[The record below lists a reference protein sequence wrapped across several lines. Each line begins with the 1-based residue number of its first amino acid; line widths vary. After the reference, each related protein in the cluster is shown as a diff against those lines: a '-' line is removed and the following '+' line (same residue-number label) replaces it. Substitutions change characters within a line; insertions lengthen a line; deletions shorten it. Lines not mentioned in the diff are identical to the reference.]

1 MKNSEILAEAYASS
15 KSSSDVFKK
24 AHKEDF
30 IAGFNSG
37 KKLKWNNLN
46 HKLPKSDHHCLIWVE
61 NTEKSNWSEFRLRS
75 YQNDKWYL
83 KYGIDYNIEIVKYW
97 VKI

>member
-15 KSSSDVFKK
+15 KSSSNVFKK

-37 KKLKWNNLN
+37 KKLKWN
-46 HKLPKSDHHCLIWVE
+46 
-61 NTEKSNWSEFRLRS
+61 RL
-75 YQNDKWYL
+75 
-83 KYGIDYNIEIVKYW
+83 
-97 VKI
+97 